1 MIRRPPR
8 STRTDTLLPYTT
20 LFRSYGD
27 LWTPEMKGKVMG
39 RPHSMMAGIGL
50 YLDASGQIPSNR
62 MLDAYKDEE
71 NMRRIWE
78 GITKFAIEHK
88 PWIKQFWN
96 DADGQINGF
105 MQNDVVLGQTW
116 DGPPLRLKKEGKPV
130 TFMAPQEGAFDRKR
144 VV

>member
-1 MIRRPPR
+1 
-8 STRTDTLLPYTT
+8 
-20 LFRSYGD
+20 
-27 LWTPEMKGKVMG
+27 
-39 RPHSMMAGIGL
+39 
-50 YLDASGQIPSNR
+50 

-78 GITKFAIEHK
+78 EITKFAVEHK

-96 DADGQINGF
+96 DADAQINGF

-130 TFMAPQEGAFDRKR
+130 TFMAPQEGAFAWLDGLRSEERR
-144 VV
+144 VGKEGVSTCRSRWWPKTK

>member
-1 MIRRPPR
+1 
-8 STRTDTLLPYTT
+8 
-20 LFRSYGD
+20 
-27 LWTPEMKGKVMG
+27 MKGKVMG

-96 DADGQINGF
+96 DADGQLNGF

-116 DGPPLRLKKEGKPV
+116 AGTPRSE
-130 TFMAPQEGAFDRKR
+130 ERR
-144 VV
+144 VGTGCVRQG